1 MIELTEQ
8 QRRAVQEGEAVRV
21 AEDELGTECVLVRA
35 DVYER
40 VQALVGVGR
49 LSAEEQ
55 RSLLRAAGL
64 RAGWDDPAMNIYD
77 DEDTSQDRP

>member
-8 QRRAVQEGEAVRV
+8 QWRAVQVGEAVRV
-21 AEDELGTECVLVRA
+21 AGEELGTECGLARA

-40 VQALVGVGR
+40 VQALVGIGR

-55 RSLLRAAGL
+55 RSLLRAPGL
-64 RAGWDDPAMNIYD
+64 RAGWADPAMNIYD
-77 DEDTSQDRP
+77 EED